1 MHNLTNPNWHN
12 LLHTASEHA
21 NLGRNTSF
29 LKLCE
34 EIARDYGNNPEILA
48 KTSSLLIQYGF
59 ISIGREYLKNA
70 LRLSP
75 NNKKYLSNLA
85 HAELLLEN
93 YDQFR
98 SLASSL
104 LNLYP
109 NCIHTLSNLIHLFE
123 YSDELS
129 AEKRLSL
136 AKQWG
141 ALAIHKAGGPKDR
154 PPFRNAENLPLRIG
168 YMSADF
174 CQHTVGILIKEV
186 LANHDP
192 TKFIVYAYSSGLVQD
207 WITDKIK
214 NKCQFVDATSLS
226 DQELANRITTDQID
240 ILIDLSGH
248 TGGTRLSVCAYRPAP
263 IMVSM
268 LGYYATTGL
277 DYIDAFVLDSWHVTN
292 ATHNQ
297 FVESIFLLE
306 PIRWCYYPAFPAPLI
321 EPPPVIKNG
330 YITFGSFNNTLKY
343 NPTVFELWSKIL
355 LAIPQSRLILKWR
368 TFNDP
373 EFKRKTIASFADL
386 GIDSS
391 RIELRGPSFHMQML
405 EEYRDIDIA
414 LDPFPFSGGVTSCEA
429 LYMGVPVITLPQ
441 ERVVSRQTYAFLS
454 SIIHPELV
462 ASDPADYVNI
472 AIKLAKNQSKLSEY
486 RDNLRLKMLHSPL
499 MQNRDFTHSLE
510 TCLLEIFTKVRHAN
524 KSIRD
529 VP

>member
-1 MHNLTNPNWHN
+1 MNDSYCHT

-21 NLGRNTSF
+21 NFGRNTPF
-29 LKLCE
+29 LRLCE

-59 ISIGREYLKNA
+59 ISKAREYLQNA
-70 LRLSP
+70 LRLFP
-75 NNKKYLSNLA
+75 NNKKYLLNLA
-85 HAELLLEN
+85 HAELLLGKYE
-93 YDQFR
+93 QFR

-109 NCIHTLSNLIHLFE
+109 NCIHTLSNLIHLSE
-123 YSDELS
+123 YSDES
-129 AEKRLSL
+129 SDEKRLSL

-141 ALAIHKAGGPKDR
+141 ASAIREAGGSKCR
-154 PPFRNAENLPLRIG
+154 PPFRNTENLPLRIA

-207 WITDKIK
+207 WITDEIK
-214 NKCQFVDATSLS
+214 KKCQFVDVTSLS
-226 DQELANRITTDQID
+226 DQELANRIITDQID

-248 TGGTRLSVCAYRPAP
+248 TGGSRLSVCAYRPAP
-263 IMVSM
+263 VMVSM

-277 DYIDAFVLDSWHVTN
+277 DYMDASVLDSWHVTN

-297 FVESIFLLE
+297 FVEPIILLD

-343 NPTVFELWSKIL
+343 NPTVFELWAKIL
-355 LAIPQSRLILKWR
+355 LAIPQSRLVLKWR

-373 EFKRKTIASFADL
+373 EFKNKVLNCFADL
-386 GIDSS
+386 GIDPN

-405 EEYRDIDIA
+405 EEYKDIDIA

-429 LYMGVPVITLPQ
+429 LYMGVPVITLLQ

-454 SIIHPELV
+454 TIGYPELV
-462 ASDPADYVNI
+462 AKDSENYVNT
-472 AIKLAKNQSKLSEY
+472 AIQLAKDQNKLIEY
-486 RDNLRLKMLHSPL
+486 RNSLRLKMLHSPL
-499 MQNRDFTHSLE
+499 MKIGDYTSTLE
-510 TCLLEIFTKVRHAN
+510 NCLLEVYKNASNTE
-524 KSIRD
+524 
-529 VP
+529 